1 MNRIRP
7 ATLEEIE
14 AIRTKSD
21 LDDSCFVLALNT
33 QQGVPTAVVRT
44 AVEVDPVHYP
54 EGLHDR
60 MKAMFQRDIET
71 VLVAKGVAKYYFNV
85 HVSNQAMLDV
95 AKTLGAEQ
103 ISTEPEYRFRVIL

>member
-1 MNRIRP
+1 MNRIRL
-7 ATLEEIE
+7 ATPEEIE
-14 AIRTKSD
+14 AIKMKSD
-21 LDDSCFVLALNT
+21 LDDSCIVLALST

-44 AVEVDPVHYP
+44 AVEVDPVIYP

-71 VLVAKGVAKYYFNV
+71 VLEARGVKKYYFNV
-85 HVSNQAMLDV
+85 HVSNTAMLEV

-103 ISTEPEYRFRVIL
+103 MSTEPEYRFRVIL